1 MAAAPA
7 PAQDPVS
14 FEDVAVYFTEG
25 EWVLLGAA
33 QRALYWEVMRENYEA
48 VALLG
53 FPIFKPVMI
62 AQLEQGEEPWVL
74 SPPGADHQVEMV
86 PRDTCAAPL
95 GTQNPLVPATEN
107 GDESP
112 REPGWPPKGPAERP
126 HACPDC
132 GKAFRLRSQLA
143 THQRVHTGE
152 RPFSCETC
160 GRCFSQSSNLAKHLG
175 THRGHKPHACPDC
188 GKGFSQRSSLLTHQ
202 RLHTGETPYHCP
214 DCGRG
219 FRVGSQLATHQRLH
233 AGRMPYRCGVCG
245 KSFSWS
251 RHLAAHQQLHT
262 TVGTP

>member
-1 MAAAPA
+1 
-7 PAQDPVS
+7 
-14 FEDVAVYFTEG
+14 
-25 EWVLLGAA
+25 
-33 QRALYWEVMRENYEA
+33 MRPHVEICPFPRDSW
-48 VALLG
+48 LSG
-53 FPIFKPVMI
+53 FPCGSFYSTACGLVQMFSFSQRVAAVQEKPRVYRLSGFFPQSAHDCFRGKI
-62 AQLEQGEEPWVL
+62 TWEQ
-74 SPPGADHQVEMV
+74 PGLMCLCF
-86 PRDTCAAPL
+86 PSFLAPL